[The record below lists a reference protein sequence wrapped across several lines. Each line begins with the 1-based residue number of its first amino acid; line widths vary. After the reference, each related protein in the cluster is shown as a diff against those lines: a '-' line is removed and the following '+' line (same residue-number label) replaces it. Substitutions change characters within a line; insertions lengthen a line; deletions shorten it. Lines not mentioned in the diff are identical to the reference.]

1 MKETFTVSVV
11 NTKTQGRNNIES
23 NAETLGQLKEELRA
37 AGISFDG
44 MTFME
49 GSTKTELKDDFSVLP
64 TNVPVKRGGV
74 ATGETTNNLVFF
86 LTAPEKH
93 ISSGAVADRKEAY
106 AYMKSHPEIA
116 KAFTAKFGKNYT
128 NGSTVD
134 LIAFCNAGVSKPSST
149 KTVVKTVTKKTVVKE
164 ENAAPTTPTSE
175 CGCCDILE
183 NVKVF
188 VDNLHSAGIL
198 NDDNYDS
205 FLTIFDGGEV
215 PAVATGYSNSD
226 IDEMYG
232 EWMKK

>member
-11 NTKTQGRNNIES
+11 NTRTQGRNNIES

-49 GSTKTELKDDFSVLP
+49 GSTKTELKDDSSILP

-106 AYMKSHPEIA
+106 AYMKSHPEVA

-128 NGSTVD
+128 NGSTAD
-134 LIAFCNAGVSKPSST
+134 LIAFCNAGASKPAST

-164 ENAAPTTPTSE
+164 ENVAPAAPASK
-175 CGCCDILE
+175 CDHCDILE

-188 VDNLHSAGIL
+188 VENLYSAGIL
-198 NDDNYDS
+198 NDDNYDG
-205 FLTIFDGGEV
+205 FLAILDGKDV

-226 IDEMYG
+226 IYEMYG

>member
-49 GSTKTELKDDFSVLP
+49 GSTKTELKDNSSVLP

-93 ISSGAVADRKEAY
+93 ISSGAVSDRKEAY
-106 AYMKSHPEIA
+106 AYMKSHPEVA

-128 NGSTVD
+128 NGSTAD
-134 LIAFCNAGVSKPSST
+134 LIAFCNAGASKPAST

-164 ENAAPTTPTSE
+164 ENVAPAATASK
-175 CGCCDILE
+175 CDCCDILE
-183 NVKVF
+183 NVKIF
-188 VDNLHSAGIL
+188 VENLHSAGIL

-205 FLTIFDGGEV
+205 FLAIFDGDEV

>member
-37 AGISFDG
+37 AGISFEG

-49 GSTKTELKDDFSVLP
+49 GSTKTELKDDSSVLP

-106 AYMKSHPEIA
+106 MKSHPEVA

-128 NGSTVD
+128 NGSTAD
-134 LIAFCNAGVSKPSST
+134 LIAFCNAGASKPAST

-164 ENAAPTTPTSE
+164 ESAAPTAPTSE

-183 NVKVF
+183 NVKAF
-188 VDNLHSAGIL
+188 VENLHSAGIL
-198 NDDNYDS
+198 NDENYDS
-205 FLTIFDGGEV
+205 FLAIFDGDEV

-232 EWMKK
+232 DWMKK

>member
-49 GSTKTELKDDFSVLP
+49 GSTKTELKDDSSVLP

-106 AYMKSHPEIA
+106 AYMKSHPEVA
-116 KAFTAKFGKNYT
+116 KAFTSKFGKNYT
-128 NGSTVD
+128 NGSTAD
-134 LIAFCNAGVSKPSST
+134 LIAFCNAGASKPAST

-164 ENAAPTTPTSE
+164 ENVAPTAPTSK
-175 CGCCDILE
+175 CDCCDILE
-183 NVKVF
+183 NVKIF
-188 VDNLHSAGIL
+188 VENLYSAGIL
-198 NDDNYDS
+198 NDDNYDG
-205 FLTIFDGGEV
+205 FLAIFDGKDV
-215 PAVATGYSNSD
+215 PAVSTGYSNSD
-226 IDEMYG
+226 IYEMYG

>member
-49 GSTKTELKDDFSVLP
+49 GSTKTELKDDSSVLP

-106 AYMKSHPEIA
+106 AYMKSHPEVA

-134 LIAFCNAGVSKPSST
+134 LIAFCNAGSSKPAST

-164 ENAAPTTPTSE
+164 ENVAPTAPASKCDC
-175 CGCCDILE
+175 CGILE
-183 NVKVF
+183 NVKIF
-188 VDNLHSAGIL
+188 VENLHSTGIL

-205 FLTIFDGGEV
+205 FLAIFDGKDV

-226 IDEMYG
+226 IYEMYG

>member
-49 GSTKTELKDDFSVLP
+49 GSTKTELKDDSSVLP

-106 AYMKSHPEIA
+106 AYMKSHPEVA

-128 NGSTVD
+128 NGSTAD
-134 LIAFCNAGVSKPSST
+134 LITFCNAGASKPAST

-164 ENAAPTTPTSE
+164 ENVAPTAPASK
-175 CGCCDILE
+175 CDCCDILE

-188 VDNLHSAGIL
+188 VENLYSAGIL
-198 NDDNYDS
+198 NDDNYDG
-205 FLTIFDGGEV
+205 FLAILDGKDV

-226 IDEMYG
+226 IYEMYG

>member
-49 GSTKTELKDDFSVLP
+49 GSTKTELKDDSSILP

-106 AYMKSHPEIA
+106 AYMKSHPEVA

-128 NGSTVD
+128 NGSTAD
-134 LIAFCNAGVSKPSST
+134 LIAFCNAGASKPAST

-164 ENAAPTTPTSE
+164 ENVAPAAPASK
-175 CGCCDILE
+175 CDCCDILE

-188 VDNLHSAGIL
+188 VENLHSAGIL
-198 NDDNYDS
+198 NDDNYDV
-205 FLTIFDGGEV
+205 FLAIFDGGEV

>member
-11 NTKTQGRNNIES
+11 NTRTQGRNNIES

-49 GSTKTELKDDFSVLP
+49 GSTKTELKDDSSILP

-106 AYMKSHPEIA
+106 AYMKSHPEVA

-128 NGSTVD
+128 NG
-134 LIAFCNAGVSKPSST
+134 
-149 KTVVKTVTKKTVVKE
+149 
-164 ENAAPTTPTSE
+164 
-175 CGCCDILE
+175 
-183 NVKVF
+183 
-188 VDNLHSAGIL
+188 
-198 NDDNYDS
+198 
-205 FLTIFDGGEV
+205 
-215 PAVATGYSNSD
+215 
-226 IDEMYG
+226 
-232 EWMKK
+232 